1 MLTNNNT
8 NTNTIKIGKNHYTTE
23 QFITAVKTSG
33 RFTEVADRLGLN
45 KQVSSHISGIKTYV
59 EQLHIDTSHFKYI
72 YNMSEEAKVRTT
84 ESKIKQFHLTA
95 ENQKYF
101 EAYEES
107 FGDNKSSWATYKA
120 SVGNFMEQINKDITQ
135 ATITEAE
142 DFIQGKD
149 NRRAHIK
156 SFLTYIIK
164 NNINDC
170 QDKMTKDALLVTIL
184 L

>member
-1 MLTNNNT
+1 MLTNT
-8 NTNTIKIGKNHYTTE
+8 NIKIGKSHYTTD
-23 QFITAVKTSG
+23 QFITAVKASS

-59 EQLHIDTSHFKYI
+59 EQLHIDTFHFKYI
-72 YNMSEEAKVRTT
+72 YNMSEEAKARTNEQKT
-84 ESKIKQFHLTA
+84 KYFNLTA
-95 ENQKYF
+95 DNQIYYNEF
-101 EAYEES
+101 E
-107 FGDNKSSWATYKA
+107 KSIKPESWATYKA
-120 SVGNFMEQINKDITQ
+120 SIGNFMEQINKDITEV
-135 ATITEAE
+135 TITEAE

-149 NRRAHIK
+149 NRKAHIK

-170 QDKMTKDALLVTIL
+170 QNKMTNNALLVTIL